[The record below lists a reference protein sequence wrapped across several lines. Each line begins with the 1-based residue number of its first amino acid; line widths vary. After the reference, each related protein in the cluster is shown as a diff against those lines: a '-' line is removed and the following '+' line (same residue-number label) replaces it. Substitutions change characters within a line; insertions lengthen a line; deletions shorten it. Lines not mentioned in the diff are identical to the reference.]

1 MSLAPEAI
9 LRLSKADYIVVS
21 DGEEPFR
28 VLLECLESKKKPI
41 TNPWSWFNNKWLFPL
56 SRSGVD

>member
-21 DGEEPFR
+21 DGGEPFR
-28 VLLECLESKKKPI
+28 VLLECLEKAKR
-41 TNPWSWFNNKWLFPL
+41 NPSQIP
-56 SRSGVD
+56 GVGSIINGCST